1 MSELSKTITFV
12 VVAAVAGVVA
22 WFSQPSSF
30 NPKPDELKDQ
40 VLFPE
45 FKDPLAVTSLEIV
58 QYDEDTARVRP
69 FKVAKLKNR
78 WVIPSHD
85 NYPADA
91 KDQLAEAAAGL
102 LDLKVLSVAAD
113 DTGSH
118 AMYGVVDPDPKTLQA
133 GATGVGTRIIMRDAA
148 DKALLSLIVGKQVK
162 DKSDLYY
169 VRKVGQDQVCVVALK
184 NTNKLSSR
192 FEDWIE
198 KDLLKLSTWDI
209 QQVEIRDYSIDLAR
223 GVLNHRGEMTIQY
236 NDTGDPKWKMVGQRQ
251 LDARKGG
258 LVDVKLA
265 DNEEM
270 NATTLDDMKNAMGD
284 LKIVDVRT
292 KPKGLSADLKAAS
305 DFMKNEEA
313 VDSLA
318 RRGFQAVNLGGQPEL
333 LSNQGEIRCRMK
345 DGVEY
350 VLRFG
355 DIAGDTAGGQK
366 KLDKKDEKKDEK
378 KGANRYIMV
387 TTQFIKDSIA
397 KPELEKLPPEEKKED
412 KKDEK
417 KADAKKPADKK
428 DAAKPDDKK
437 DVKAERERIEKENKR
452 KQDEYNEKVKK
463 GEDRVKELNARFAD
477 WYYVISDDVYQKIHL
492 SRNQV
497 VKKKEKKDDKADAG
511 HDHAGHDHDHD
522 HDHDHGPA
530 KKTSVTPDDFKELKD
545 AAPGAKK

>member
-1 MSELSKTITFV
+1 MSELAKTVTFV
-12 VVAAVAGVVA
+12 VVAVVAGVVA
-22 WFSQPSSF
+22 WFSQPSGF
-30 NPKPDELKDQ
+30 DVKPEELKDQ
-40 VLFPE
+40 VLFAD

-69 FKVAKLKNR
+69 FKVAKQKNR
-78 WVIPSHD
+78 WVIPSHE

-102 LDLKVLSVAAD
+102 IDLKVLSVAAD
-113 DTGSH
+113 DTASH
-118 AMYGVVDPDPKTLQA
+118 VMYGVVDPDPKTIQP
-133 GATGVGTRIIMRDAA
+133 GATGVGTRVVMRDAA
-148 DKALLSLIVGKQVK
+148 DKTILSLIVGKQVK

-169 VRKVGQDQVCVVALK
+169 VRKVGQEQVCVVALK
-184 NTNKLSSR
+184 NTSKLSSR

-236 NDTGDPKWKMVGQRQ
+236 NDTGDPKWKMIGQRQ

-270 NATTLDDMKNAMGD
+270 NATSLDDMKNAVGD
-284 LKIVDVRT
+284 LKIVDVRL

-318 RRGFQAVNLGGQPEL
+318 RRGFQAVNLGGQSEL

-366 KLDKKDEKKDEK
+366 KLDKKEEKKDDK

-387 TTQFIKDSIA
+387 TTQFVKDSIA
-397 KPELEKLPPEEKKED
+397 KPELEKLPAE
-412 KKDEK
+412 EK
-417 KADAKKPADKK
+417 KADDKKPADKK
-428 DAAKPDDKK
+428 DAAKKDDKK
-437 DVKAERERIEKENKR
+437 EAAKPDVKAERERIEKENKR
-452 KQDEYNEKVKK
+452 KQDEYNEKLKK

-492 SRNQV
+492 GRNQV
-497 VKKKEKKDDKADAG
+497 VKKKEKKDEKAEAGADHAG
-511 HDHAGHDHDHD
+511 HDHAGHDH
-522 HDHDHGPA
+522 GKPEPA
-530 KKTSVTPDDFKELKD
+530 KKTTVTPDDFKELKES
-545 AAPGAKK
+545 APGAKK